1 MSGVA
6 DVSSNG
12 SDVARLDELCQA
24 ASEAASQLSRLWK
37 QSAHTKLLQQPPTQ
51 KMSAKHAALFLQ
63 SKKHTAALEHALSL
77 AAQICADLQ
86 QQGHPQHGQD
96 FVDRVLAS
104 KPVPTLTRL
113 LMWLQQ
119 KPERLQLHA
128 LEAWSTSPA
137 SSSSSNHLDYGILWM
152 VTAGGLV
159 ALLDFVLKFGGS
171 SSSSSSS
178 KTPAVLGEQLIQQ
191 GLPLQLPAF
200 LLQSVNLLA
209 AAGQP
214 VVCSPLRTAMRV
226 VEAFIRAL
234 THEHCVAALGF
245 NSSDVAL
252 RKYLTVSEMLFVLSD
267 YVGDCGEE
275 GVLHRTRRD
284 LFTSQLARK
293 NPVPFFQLL
302 DICVAVQHVP

>member
-1 MSGVA
+1 MHSKKP
-6 DVSSNG
+6 
-12 SDVARLDELCQA
+12 LLLPCCLLQLCQA

-152 VTAGGLV
+152 VTAGGKRIQLEQSMP
-159 ALLDFVLKFGGS
+159 ALEPGANSINVSTGRLCEEHIHS
-171 SSSSSSS
+171 SIAGHLLRLQCS
-178 KTPAVLGEQLIQQ
+178 TQLGTAV
-191 GLPLQLPAF
+191 P
-200 LLQSVNLLA
+200 
-209 AAGQP
+209 
-214 VVCSPLRTAMRV
+214 M
-226 VEAFIRAL
+226 
-234 THEHCVAALGF
+234 
-245 NSSDVAL
+245 
-252 RKYLTVSEMLFVLSD
+252 
-267 YVGDCGEE
+267 
-275 GVLHRTRRD
+275 
-284 LFTSQLARK
+284 
-293 NPVPFFQLL
+293 
-302 DICVAVQHVP
+302 